1 MFTGIIEQT
10 AKVRSIQARGTGVR
24 VSIEKPTGWKLS
36 IGQSISIN
44 GVCSTVVTHT
54 VRAFE
59 VDYMPE
65 TLLKTTVRTLGK
77 GSLVNLERSLVYGA
91 RIEGHIVQGHVDATV
106 EVASIALQGASRLVV
121 FRIPV
126 ALKKCVALH
135 GSITVNGVSL
145 TVARLSA
152 GVCTVALIPHTLV
165 HTNLGLLAEG
175 SRVNIEV
182 DYLARYGIA
191 ASSASDTVLR
201 NAAKGVQKGARRR

>member
-44 GVCSTVVTHT
+44 G
-54 VRAFE
+54 
-59 VDYMPE
+59 DYMPE